1 MDYSSQNAFTVR
13 QKADRVLKKL
23 AETGHRLVLAESCTC
38 GLAAGFLGSIP
49 GASTHFCGSMVVYQL
64 ESKSEWLGLDAAF
77 LNSPEV
83 GTVSER
89 TSRDLARSILERT
102 PHATIA
108 VAITGHLG
116 PNAPT
121 QFDGLVY
128 LAIASRLAGQE
139 RSVACKLSSASPS
152 SPSDIDARWQ
162 RQVEAVDWL
171 YDQLLVWLKVD
182 LEKR

>member
-1 MDYSSQNAFTVR
+1 MDYSSQNAFAVR
-13 QKADRVLKKL
+13 QKAGQVLKKL
-23 AETGHRLVLAESCTC
+23 AETRHRLVLAESCSC

-64 ESKSEWLGLDAAF
+64 ESKSEWLGLDAEL

-89 TSRDLARSILERT
+89 TSRDLARAILERT

-128 LAIASRLAGQE
+128 LAIRSKLVEQE
-139 RSVACKLSSASPS
+139 RSVAYKLGSATPTST
-152 SPSDIDARWQ
+152 SDIDARWQ
-162 RQVEAVDWL
+162 RQAEAVDWL
-171 YDQLLVWLKVD
+171 YDQLLEWLRVEV
-182 LEKR
+182 EKA